1 MEQKVTLKNLAYRI
15 KLSEKFIKEHPEKK
29 EMLMRHINRQK
40 EYIIQC
46 VLENLHNPLLDEIA
60 MM

>member
-29 EMLMRHINRQK
+29 EMLTMHINRQK